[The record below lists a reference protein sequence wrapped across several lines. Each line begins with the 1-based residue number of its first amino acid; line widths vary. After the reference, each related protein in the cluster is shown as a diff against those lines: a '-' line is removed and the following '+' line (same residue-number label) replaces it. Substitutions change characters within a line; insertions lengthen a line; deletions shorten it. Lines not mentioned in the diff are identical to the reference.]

1 MNVSAFSLGIV
12 TTIAVIAIIALVVGI
27 VKVFKLSN
35 TIRIQTQQ
43 SDQADQAL
51 WRVVDELRT
60 DTHNVI
66 ESVAKDVN
74 MVDKTMQNG
83 LQECR
88 SYIDS
93 RIDKLTAAPK
103 HKVKRELNKD

>member
-43 SDQADQAL
+43 SDQAYQAI
-51 WRVVDELRT
+51 WHAIDELRT
-60 DTHNVI
+60 DTHKLV
-66 ESVAKDVN
+66 ESVATDVN

-83 LQECR
+83 LKECH

-93 RIDKLTAAPK
+93 RIDKLQAPK
-103 HKVKRELNKD
+103 HKVKKELIKD